1 MKQLVYI
8 IFFIVGMTVFT
19 VQAFDSQDM
28 IEMVVPLPE
37 LESREM
43 QKNLEVDINRMPG
56 VKFVEPSLSSQTLIL
71 NYDPQKVSKESIEN
85 ILEKWNCDPGE
96 FSFRNVISMK

>member
-8 IFFIVGMTVFT
+8 IFFVAGMTVFT
-19 VQAFDSQDM
+19 VQAFDSEDM
-28 IEMVVPLPE
+28 IEMVVTLPE

-43 QKNLEVDINRMPG
+43 QENLEVDIKRMPG
-56 VKFVEPSLSSQTLIL
+56 VKFVETSLSSQTLIL
-71 NYDPQKVSKESIEN
+71 NYDPQKVSRESIEN
-85 ILEKWNCDPGE
+85 ILEKWDCDPGE